1 MTNLLSSIYW
11 YAVEEGD
18 HSLSIWFWSTG
29 SSLHMPIVVELL
41 LESMGVEGVGV
52 LLLVIRV
59 LERSCC
65 LLDVEKRSNP

>member
-1 MTNLLSSIYW
+1 
-11 YAVEEGD
+11 
-18 HSLSIWFWSTG
+18 
-29 SSLHMPIVVELL
+29 MPIVVELL